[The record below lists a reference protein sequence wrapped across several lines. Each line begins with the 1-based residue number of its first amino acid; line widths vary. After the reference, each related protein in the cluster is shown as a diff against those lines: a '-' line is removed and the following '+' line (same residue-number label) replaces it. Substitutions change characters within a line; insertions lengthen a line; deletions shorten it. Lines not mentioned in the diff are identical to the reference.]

1 MTTSVNNATEQDNA
15 IQQVVTIT
23 DRAINAQVPSHLA
36 GMHPVDYFKAVFQ
49 HDTAH
54 GHKQNL
60 WRLVQSAIGNELSG
74 LSAQEQQEMLELYA
88 LLSGAIDKMRFLT
101 FTADSQYRNI
111 EAIASIPAGSLWVYH
126 NNCFVLSDSDQ
137 HRTLPA
143 DEWAEAFHPDTL

>member
-1 MTTSVNNATEQDNA
+1 MTTLNNNATEQDNA

-36 GMHPVDYFKAVFQ
+36 DLAPVEYFKELFQ
-49 HDTAH
+49 FDTAH

-60 WRLVQSAIGNELSG
+60 WRLVQSAIGNEMSG
-74 LSAQEQQEMLELYA
+74 LSALEQQEMLTLYS

-101 FTADSQYRNI
+101 FTPESRYRNI

-126 NNCFVLSDSDQ
+126 RNCFVLSDSDQ